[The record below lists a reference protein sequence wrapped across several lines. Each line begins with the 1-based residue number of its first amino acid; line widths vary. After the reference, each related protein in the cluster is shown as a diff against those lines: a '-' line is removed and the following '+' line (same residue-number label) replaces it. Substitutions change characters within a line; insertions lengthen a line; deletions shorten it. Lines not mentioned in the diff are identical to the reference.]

1 MGGVGPAD
9 GQLTGQPTREGQLQM
24 FIKTGHPGLGFELGF
39 QSCGGTTCAR
49 WRNAERAAPPRNVAN
64 PSRWRISR
72 RPRAGHRRAARSL
85 ARADGMAFEQ
95 DRAALRH
102 RVSGYRTATA
112 AAATGAD
119 YHAVSRIG
127 RVDIRGVRQ

>member
-1 MGGVGPAD
+1 
-9 GQLTGQPTREGQLQM
+9 M
-24 FIKTGHPGLGFELGF
+24 FIKTGHPGFGFELGF
-39 QSCGGTTCAR
+39 QSGAVATCAR
-49 WRNAERAAPPRNVAN
+49 WRDAGLVAASPNVAN
-64 PSRWRISR
+64 LSRRRISYR
-72 RPRAGHRRAARSL
+72 HPAGRGRAARSL

-102 RVSGYRTATA
+102 RVSGYRTAAA